1 MFTNFFYF
9 LRQHQLKVTLR
20 EHLTLL
26 EALDKDVIRYSVD
39 DFYALSRAVY
49 VKHEKDLDRFDVLF
63 GNFFQHLDQIPVDK
77 IFEIPVE
84 WLKKSNEEKLFT
96 EEEKQAIEA
105 MGGLEQLL
113 KKLEEL
119 LKEQKEK
126 HEGGN
131 KWIGTKGTSPFG
143 NSGYNPEGIRFG
155 DDAKQGRAVK
165 VWNKRLY
172 QNLKD
177 DVELDTRTMKMAL
190 KRLRLL
196 TRDSHDEELDLPKTI
211 EKTSE
216 NAGFLDIKMRS
227 KLKNNV
233 KILMLF
239 DIGGSMDSY
248 IRNCEQLFSAAKY
261 EFKHLEYFYFHNCL
275 YEYVWKDNIRRH
287 DERILTTDILH
298 KYNKDY
304 KVIFVG
310 DASMA
315 PYEITHAGGSV
326 EHTNKEAGITWLQR
340 IKEQFTYMIW
350 LNPTLPEYWNYT
362 HSIKIIN
369 EFTENR
375 MFPLT
380 IDGLTQGMKA
390 LKDTKKKYINPA

>member
-9 LRQHQLKVTLR
+9 LRQHQLKVSLR

-26 EALDKDVIRYSVD
+26 EALKKDVIQYNVD
-39 DFYALSRAVY
+39 DFYALSRAIY
-49 VKHEKDLDRFDVLF
+49 VKHEKDLDKFDILF
-63 GNFFQHLDQIPVDK
+63 GNFFKHLDFIPADK
-77 IFEIPVE
+77 VFEIPAE
-84 WLKKSNEEKLFT
+84 WLKASQEGKILT
-96 EEEKQAIEA
+96 EEEKQLIES
-105 MGGLEQLL
+105 MGGLEALL

-119 LKEQKEK
+119 LNEQKEK
-126 HEGGN
+126 HEGGS
-131 KWIGTKGTSPFG
+131 KWIGTQGTSPFG
-143 NSGYNPEGIRFG
+143 NDGYNPEGIRFG
-155 DDAKQGRAVK
+155 DTSKQGKALK
-165 VWNKRLY
+165 VWDKRLY

-190 KRLRLL
+190 KRLRIL
-196 TRDSHDEELDLPKTI
+196 TRENNEEELDLQKTI

-216 NAGFLDIKMRS
+216 NAGMLDIKMRS

-239 DIGGSMDSY
+239 DIGGSMDTY

-275 YEYVWKDNIRRH
+275 YEYVWKDNRRRH
-287 DERILTTDILH
+287 EERILTTDILH

-304 KVIFVG
+304 KIIFVG

-315 PYEITHAGGSV
+315 PYELTHAGGSV
-326 EHTNKEAGITWLQR
+326 EHTNAEAGITWLKR
-340 IKEQFTYMIW
+340 IKDQFPYMVW
-350 LNPTLPEYWNYT
+350 LNPTLPDYWNYT
-362 HSIKIIN
+362 HSIKLIN

-380 IDGLTQGMKA
+380 INGLTQAMKA
-390 LKDTKKKYINPA
+390 LKDTKKKFTDL